1 MNLQGFYQKV
11 RETEAAIGEEF
22 PLIVSQGT
30 SDGGKAGTFTE
41 VPRRLAA
48 KMVVEN
54 QARLATAK
62 ETTAYKESLAEA
74 RRKAEQSAAATRL
87 QISVLS
93 TQELEQLKADARKQ
107 TRG

>member
-22 PLIVSQGT
+22 PLIVSHGT

-48 KMVVEN
+48 MLVV
-54 QARLATAK
+54 
-62 ETTAYKESLAEA
+62 
-74 RRKAEQSAAATRL
+74 
-87 QISVLS
+87 
-93 TQELEQLKADARKQ
+93 
-107 TRG
+107 